1 MRRAPSVGAP
11 NVATHGDPKCSEG
24 DVVTAD
30 GLCVLKDCTTG
41 EIKMRYVGWGLLG
54 LMAGVVIGRTAFKQQ
69 SPAISAA
76 AGFAG
81 GVAWAANE
89 TISKCGMYAHLEK
102 T

>member
-1 MRRAPSVGAP
+1 MRRAPTLGAGP
-11 NVATHGDPKCSEG
+11 AAHGDPKCSQG

-30 GLCVLKDCTTG
+30 GLCVLRECTTG

-54 LMAGVVIGRTAFKQQ
+54 LMAGVAIGQAAFRQH
-69 SPAISAA
+69 PAISAA
-76 AGFAG
+76 AGFMG